1 MKKII
6 SVFICFFMIF
16 SFSFADDTKKID
28 EVWYMSEDTVK
39 KIWNADVKYYANSNI
54 VKFNTDNTN
63 YYFKIGTNKVKVG
76 SYINPFFINDKKM
89 DFKADY
95 LMDGNTIV
103 GENGKI
109 YFPISFFHN
118 NFYNENF
125 YDVIVMGGDPEGI
138 SAAISAART
147 GGKVLLIS
155 EEDGLGGLFTFGMLN
170 TLDMSYSKDGELL
183 TKGIFEE
190 FYNKEGRKE
199 SFDVNEVKGIFEDMV
214 ANEKNIDYRKNYS
227 FLEAIVEENI
237 ITGIRVLNENG
248 ESVDFLGRRIIDAT
262 QDGDVC
268 ANAGVPYYVGM
279 EDINS
284 DEIMCVTLC
293 FKVGGVDWEILKE
306 DMTRYMEE
314 TGDTSSGITEDS
326 AWGFGKWCYDKYTP
340 EFPNMRLRGPNF
352 GRQNDGT
359 VLLNALQIFN
369 VNVEDENSVSDAIY
383 YGSRES
389 QNIVKYLK
397 TKLNSFQNAYLLGTA
412 SELYVR
418 ETRHIQGEYILKAS
432 DLLNNKNFPDKIA
445 MGSYPVDIQST
456 SKDNYG
462 YVVFS
467 PSQYSIPY
475 RCAVPLNI
483 DNLYI
488 VGKAASYSSV
498 AAGSARVVP
507 TGMVMGE
514 SIGIISMYSIFN
526 DVTPRDIIKNI
537 EMNQEINELLLA
549 RGVYLPEFDIPGPF
563 EGVSNKE
570 KVEKFV
576 DLGIITGGYD
586 NNFKL
591 NDSAINKNAVTCITQ
606 MIKRMKINVDE
617 TIIEEIKGFSSNDEL
632 SVITIA
638 KMLGILFGEYDENF
652 SDYENYLLADE
663 NGYFENINVKSMYD
677 IMTLYDLYIVV
688 YDAVEKST
696 VFIV

>member
-1 MKKII
+1 MKKFI
-6 SVFICFFMIF
+6 SILVCFLIMF
-16 SFSFADDTKKID
+16 SFSFADDTKKIED
-28 EVWYMSEDTVK
+28 TWYISEDAVCK
-39 KIWNADVKYYANSNI
+39 MWNTDVLVYSNSSI
-54 VKFNTDNTN
+54 VNFNVDNTN
-63 YYFKIGTNKVKVG
+63 YYFKIGTNKVKIG
-76 SYINPFFINDKKM
+76 SYINPFFINDRKM

-95 LMDGNTIV
+95 ILDGNTV
-103 GENGKI
+103 LGDDGKV
-109 YFPISFFHN
+109 YFPISFFHKR
-118 NFYNENF
+118 FYADNF

-138 SAAISAART
+138 AASIAVARS

-199 SFDVNEVKGIFEDMV
+199 SFDVNEVKKIFEDMV
-214 ANEKNIDYRKNYS
+214 ADEPNIDYRKNYS
-227 FLEAIVEENI
+227 FSEAIIEGNT
-237 ITGIRVLNENG
+237 ITGIRVLDENS
-248 ESVDFLGRRIIDAT
+248 EIKEFYGRRIIDAT

-293 FKVGGVDWEILKE
+293 FKVGGVDWEVLKD
-306 DMTRYMEE
+306 DMKKYMDE
-314 TGDTSSGITEDS
+314 TGDTGCGVTEDS

-340 EFPNMRLRGPNF
+340 EFDNMRLRGPNF

-369 VNVEDENSVSDAIY
+369 VNVEDENSVNDAIY
-383 YGSRES
+383 YGAREA

-397 TKLNSFQNAYLLGTA
+397 TRLDSFQNAYLLGTA

-418 ETRHIQGEYILKAS
+418 ETRHIQGEYVLRAS
-432 DLLNNKNFPDKIA
+432 DLLNNRNFSDKIA
-445 MGSYPVDIQST
+445 MGAYPVDIQST
-456 SKDNYG
+456 SKNNYG
-462 YVVFS
+462 YVVFA

-475 RCAVPLNI
+475 RCAVPQKI

-488 VGKAASYSSV
+488 VGKAASFSSV

-526 DVTPRDIIKNI
+526 DVTPRDIIGSI
-537 EMNQEINELLLA
+537 EMNQEINELLVE
-549 RGVYLPEFDIPGPF
+549 RGVYLPEYDIPGPF
-563 EGVSNKE
+563 NGLYNKDKIE
-570 KVEKFV
+570 RFV
-576 DLGIITGGYD
+576 DLGIITGGYA

-591 NDSAINKNAVTCITQ
+591 NNIAVNKNAVTCITQ
-606 MIKRMKINVDE
+606 MIKRMKLDVSE
-617 TIIEEIKGFSSNDEL
+617 EIIEDIKAFSSNDEL
-632 SVITIA
+632 NMITMSKMIA
-638 KMLGILFGEYDENF
+638 KLFGEYDEEF
-652 SDYENYLLADE
+652 SDFEIYLIASA
-663 NGYFENINVKSMYD
+663 NGHFDSVNVKTMHD
-677 IMTLYDLYIVV
+677 VITLQDLYVIVS
-688 YDAVEKST
+688 DA
-696 VFIV
+696 IDRLI

>member
-1 MKKII
+1 MKKIV
-6 SVFICFFMIF
+6 SVLICFLLIF
-16 SFSFADDTKKID
+16 SFSFA
-28 EVWYMSEDTVK
+28 EDTT
-39 KIWNADVKYYANSNI
+39 KIEEIWYISESMAEKLFDIDITYHSVSNI
-54 VKFNTDNTN
+54 VSFNTDDTN
-63 YYFKIGTNKVKVG
+63 YYFKVGTNKVKIG

-95 LMDGNTIV
+95 FMDGKTIL
-103 GENGKI
+103 GEDGKI
-109 YFPISFFHN
+109 YLPISFFHN
-118 NFYNENF
+118 NFYADDF

-138 SAAISAART
+138 TSAISAARC

-170 TLDMSYSKDGELL
+170 TLDMSYSKEGELL

-190 FYNKEGRKE
+190 FYELEGRKE
-199 SFDVNEVKGIFEDMV
+199 SFDVNEVKEIFETMV

-227 FLEAIVEENI
+227 FVEAIIDENTI
-237 ITGIRVLNENG
+237 KGIRVLDENG
-248 ESVDFLGRRIIDAT
+248 NSIDFWGSRVIDAT

-268 ANAGVPYYVGM
+268 ASAGVPYCVGM

-293 FKVGGVDWEILKE
+293 FKVGGVDWEVLKD
-306 DMTRYMEE
+306 DMKRYMEE

-369 VNVEDENSVSDAIY
+369 VDVEDKSSVSDAIY
-383 YGSRES
+383 YGSREA

-418 ETRHIQGEYILKAS
+418 ETRHILGEYVLKAS
-432 DLLNNKNFPDKIA
+432 DLLNNRNFSDKIA
-445 MGSYPVDIQST
+445 MGAYPVDIQST

-462 YVVFS
+462 YVVFA

-526 DVTPRDIIKNI
+526 DVTPREIIKNI
-537 EMNQEINELLLA
+537 EMNQEINELLISK
-549 RGVYLPEFDIPGPF
+549 GVYLPEFDIAGPF
-563 EGVSNKE
+563 EGIDNKE
-570 KVEKFV
+570 KIEKFV

-591 NDSAINKNAVTCITQ
+591 NELAINKNAVTCITQ
-606 MIKRMKINVDE
+606 LVKRMKLEVDE
-617 TIIEEIKGFSSNDEL
+617 TIIEKIKEFSSSDEL
-632 SVITIA
+632 SVGTLA
-638 KMLGILFGEYDENF
+638 KMIGILFGEYDESF
-652 SDYENYLLADE
+652 SELEIYLLAGA
-663 NGYFENINVKSMYD
+663 NGYFDSISVNSMYD
-677 IMTLYDLYIVV
+677 VMTLYDLYVVV
-688 YDAVEKST
+688 YDAVC
-696 VFIV
+696 IL

>member
-6 SVFICFFMIF
+6 SAFICFLLMF
-16 SFSFADDTKKID
+16 SFSFAEDTEKIGD
-28 EVWYMSEDTVK
+28 VWYISEDTAEK
-39 KIWNADVKYYANSNI
+39 MFDIDINYYSVSNI
-54 VKFNTDNTN
+54 VNFKFDDTN
-63 YYFKIGTNKVKVG
+63 YYFKVDTNKVKIG
-76 SYINPFFINDKKM
+76 SYINPFFINDRRM

-95 LMDGNTIV
+95 LMDGNTIL
-103 GENGKI
+103 GEDGKI
-109 YFPISFFHN
+109 YLPISFFHD
-118 NFYNENF
+118 NFYANNF

-138 SAAISAART
+138 TSAISSARC

-190 FYNKEGRKE
+190 FYELEGRKE
-199 SFDVNEVKGIFEDMV
+199 SFDVNEVKEIFETMV

-227 FLEAIVEENI
+227 FVEAIVEENTI
-237 ITGIRVLNENG
+237 KGIRVLDENG
-248 ESVDFLGRRIIDAT
+248 DSIDFLGNRVIDAT

-268 ANAGVPYYVGM
+268 ASAGVPYYVGM

-293 FKVGGVDWEILKE
+293 FKVGGVDWEVLKD
-306 DMTRYMEE
+306 DMKRYMEE

-359 VLLNALQIFN
+359 VLLNALQIFD

-383 YGSRES
+383 YGSREAQS
-389 QNIVKYLK
+389 IVKYLK

-418 ETRHIQGEYILKAS
+418 ETRHIQGEYVLKAS
-432 DLLNNKNFPDKIA
+432 DLLNNINFSDKIA
-445 MGSYPVDIQST
+445 MGAYPVDIQST

-462 YVVFS
+462 YVVFA

-475 RCAVPLNI
+475 RCTVPLNI

-526 DVTPRDIIKNI
+526 DVTPREIIKNV
-537 EMNQEINELLLA
+537 EMNQEINELLISK
-549 RGVYLPEFDIPGPF
+549 GVYLPEFDIPGPF
-563 EGVSNKE
+563 DGIDNKE
-570 KVEKFV
+570 KIEKFV
-576 DLGIITGGYD
+576 DLGIITGGY
-586 NNFKL
+586 NNDFKL
-591 NDSAINKNAVTCITQ
+591 NEIAINKNAVTCITQ

-617 TIIEEIKGFSSNDEL
+617 ATIEKIKSFSSADEL
-632 SVITIA
+632 CVGTMA
-638 KMLGILFGEYDENF
+638 KMIGMLLGEYDENF
-652 SDYENYLLADE
+652 SDLEIYLLVGA
-663 NGYFENINVKSMYD
+663 NGYFDSINVNSMYD
-677 IMTLYDLYIVV
+677 VMTLYDLYNVV
-688 YDAVEKST
+688 YDAVIMLVK
-696 VFIV
+696 

>member
-6 SVFICFFMIF
+6 SAFICFLLMF
-16 SFSFADDTKKID
+16 SFSFAEDTEKIGD
-28 EVWYMSEDTVK
+28 VWYISEDTAEK
-39 KIWNADVKYYANSNI
+39 MFDIDINYYSVSNI
-54 VKFNTDNTN
+54 VNFKFDDTN
-63 YYFKIGTNKVKVG
+63 YYFKVDTNKVKIG
-76 SYINPFFINDKKM
+76 SYINPFFINDRRM

-95 LMDGNTIV
+95 LMDGNTIL
-103 GENGKI
+103 GEDGKI
-109 YFPISFFHN
+109 YLPISFFHD
-118 NFYNENF
+118 NFYANNF

-138 SAAISAART
+138 TSAISSARC

-190 FYNKEGRKE
+190 FYELEGRKE
-199 SFDVNEVKGIFEDMV
+199 SFDVNEVKEIFETMV

-227 FLEAIVEENI
+227 FVEAIVEENTI
-237 ITGIRVLNENG
+237 KGIRVLDENG
-248 ESVDFLGRRIIDAT
+248 DSIDFLGNRVIDAT

-268 ANAGVPYYVGM
+268 ASAGVPYYVGM

-293 FKVGGVDWEILKE
+293 FKVGGVDWEVLKD
-306 DMTRYMEE
+306 DMKRYMEE

-359 VLLNALQIFN
+359 VLLNALQIFD

-383 YGSRES
+383 YGSREAQS
-389 QNIVKYLK
+389 IVKYLK

-418 ETRHIQGEYILKAS
+418 ETRHIQGEYVLKAS
-432 DLLNNKNFPDKIA
+432 DLLNNINFSDKIA
-445 MGSYPVDIQST
+445 MGAYPVDIQST

-462 YVVFS
+462 YVVFA

-475 RCAVPLNI
+475 RCTVPLNI

-526 DVTPRDIIKNI
+526 DVTPREIIKNV
-537 EMNQEINELLLA
+537 EMNQEINELLISK
-549 RGVYLPEFDIPGPF
+549 GVYLPEFDIPGPF
-563 EGVSNKE
+563 DGIDNKE
-570 KVEKFV
+570 KIEKFV
-576 DLGIITGGYD
+576 DLGIITGGY
-586 NNFKL
+586 NNDFKL
-591 NDSAINKNAVTCITQ
+591 NEIAINKNAVTCITQ

-617 TIIEEIKGFSSNDEL
+617 ATIEKIKSFSSADEL
-632 SVITIA
+632 CVGTMA
-638 KMLGILFGEYDENF
+638 KMIGMLLGEYDENF
-652 SDYENYLLADE
+652 SDLEIYLLVGA
-663 NGYFENINVKSMYD
+663 NGYFDSINVNSMYD
-677 IMTLYDLYIVV
+677 VMTLYDLYNVV
-688 YDAVEKST
+688 YDAVCRSM
-696 VFIV
+696 